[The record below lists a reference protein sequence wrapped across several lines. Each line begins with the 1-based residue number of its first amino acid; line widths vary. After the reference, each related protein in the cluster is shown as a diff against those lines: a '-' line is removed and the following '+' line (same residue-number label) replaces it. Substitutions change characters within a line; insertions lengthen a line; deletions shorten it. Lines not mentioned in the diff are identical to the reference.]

1 MTLADR
7 YPWGPH
13 GSHSQG
19 WLFCLFALVIMLG
32 PIGGCA
38 EGPAVLQLQG
48 DTMGTTWH
56 VTVVDAPADITS
68 AELQQGIEVRLEA
81 VNRSMSTYLAESE
94 ISRFNALGIGSWF
107 DTSPDFFRVLTTALD
122 VGRKSDG
129 AYDITVAP
137 LIALWGFGPNGDIEV
152 LPEEDAIAAA
162 LTRVGQTRLELD
174 QSRRSVMKQV
184 DLSMDFS
191 SLAKG
196 YAVDKVAQWL
206 ADNEVNRFLV
216 EVGGEMRMSGM
227 SAREDLWRIA
237 IEQPDSSTRSMAVAL
252 RLTDVA
258 VATSGDYRNYF
269 ELDGQRFSHSIDPR
283 TGYPV
288 THDLVSVTVVHAHAM
303 LADAWATALIILGT
317 ERAMAVA
324 EAQRLAVYFIH
335 RTEEGYSHSNS
346 SSFSAYLEQ
355 ADLESGHS
363 AGNET

>member
-32 PIGGCA
+32 AIGGCA

-94 ISRFNALGIGSWF
+94 ISRFNALGIASWF
-107 DTSPDFFRVLTTALD
+107 DTSPDFFHVLTTALD

-288 THDLVSVTVVHAHAM
+288 THDLVSVTVVHARAM

-335 RTEEGYSHSNS
+335 RTEEGYSHSHS

-355 ADLESGHS
+355 AELESGHS